1 MKQTFSQ
8 TLAISIT
15 LIVLIQGSFFP
26 LDSEFGFLAHIPSNF
41 KLIELLFQCSA
52 LILALSFQLIAFAD
66 NSHNHT
72 LKFSDLLAWIL
83 LVVTSFFCA
92 GKIFDYQFDQ
102 ANSIALVKYPGVEVL
117 MQEDGL
123 AYIGG
128 EIGYTTLLSLIELNE
143 NKTIRFIE
151 LNSPGGIIDAAM
163 GIDRYLIEEG
173 ISTIVVEKCESACVL
188 IAIGDKQLHVNQTA
202 KFGFHNA
209 ASLAHETSQRG
220 KLSSKAGSEFMFNE
234 LSKKGVPER
243 IIREAELTPADEMYY
258 VSGADFIE
266 IGLAKA
272 IQ

>member
-92 GKIFDYQFDQ
+92 GKMFDYQFDQ

-123 AYIGG
+123 A
-128 EIGYTTLLSLIELNE
+128 IEG
-143 NKTIRFIE
+143 K
-151 LNSPGGIIDAAM
+151 
-163 GIDRYLIEEG
+163 
-173 ISTIVVEKCESACVL
+173 SAT
-188 IAIGDKQLHVNQTA
+188 QL
-202 KFGFHNA
+202 
-209 ASLAHETSQRG
+209 
-220 KLSSKAGSEFMFNE
+220 
-234 LSKKGVPER
+234 
-243 IIREAELTPADEMYY
+243 YY
-258 VSGADFIE
+258 R
-266 IGLAKA
+266 
-272 IQ
+272 